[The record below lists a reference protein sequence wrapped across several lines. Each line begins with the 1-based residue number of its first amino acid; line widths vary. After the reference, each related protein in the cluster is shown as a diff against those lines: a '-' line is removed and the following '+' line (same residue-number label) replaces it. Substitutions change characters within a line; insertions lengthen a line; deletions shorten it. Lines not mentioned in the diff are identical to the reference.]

1 MELIYFSGFKSGL
14 PHSLHVWVLWN
25 QYVSA
30 HGRRQRDGYPRAAQP
45 FIKCKCWQ
53 LTHLLWYLLLV
64 QTAKIFNLL
73 EPRPF
78 TSDPRYTKAEL
89 FPMILLFISR
99 STGRSS
105 QAWWD
110 SAAPCCPGRA
120 ETPGDPRSPHLPPL
134 HWDTP
139 VLQEGWY
146 QPLWVVVD
154 QLSAQKKPSM
164 LPGHLVGMPIC

>member
-89 FPMILLFISR
+89 FLWFFYSFLDPQEEVPR
-99 STGRSS
+99 HGE
-105 QAWWD
+105 
-110 SAAPCCPGRA
+110 PGTLQHRA
-120 ETPGDPRSPHLPPL
+120 VRDEQKHQETPGHHTCLCCIGTLQCCKRD
-134 HWDTP
+134 DTS
-139 VLQEGWY
+139 
-146 QPLWVVVD
+146 
-154 QLSAQKKPSM
+154 LS
-164 LPGHLVGMPIC
+164 G